1 MSMSVEDRV
10 RWDSIFKRLVTL
22 AYPTPDPLLL
32 QFTPPTQEEEHRRAL
47 DLCGGQGQN
56 GLWLAAQHY
65 DTDIMD
71 ISRVALNRARAEM
84 TMRNLRNVN
93 LLPIDID
100 NLQLEPATYDVIVVF
115 RYLKRLLFPLIKL
128 ATRPGG
134 RIIYETYNLRYL
146 DLVPGFNREFLLKV
160 DELPKFFDD
169 WDILYSEEIDHNSRI
184 VAVKPEE
191 N

>member
-1 MSMSVEDRV
+1 MSVEDRV
-10 RWDSIFKRLVTL
+10 RWDGIFKRIVTL

-32 QFTPPTQEEEHRRAL
+32 QFTPPTQAEAHRRAL

-56 GLWLAAQHY
+56 GLWLASQQY

-93 LLPIDID
+93 LLPIDVD
-100 NLQLEPATYDVIVVF
+100 QLQLEPATYDVIVVF
-115 RYLKRLLFPLIKL
+115 RYLKRILFPLIKL

-146 DLVPGFNREFLLKV
+146 DLVPGFNREFLLKP

-169 WDILYSEEIDHNSRI
+169 WDILYSEELDHNSRI
-184 VAVKPEE
+184 VAVKPEQE
-191 N
+191 T